1 MEFSVN
7 GVNYRCSKLSVFDQ
21 LKVSRKLLPVL
32 AGLTSELQS
41 LRESAAPG
49 QALETLLPKI
59 AQSLAGMSDDDCNAI
74 LYPCLSVV
82 SRQHQKGWTPVFS
95 QGQMMFD
102 DINLVSMLQI
112 VSKVVGDSLGNF
124 FQELPADVTP
134 SL

>member
-1 MEFSVN
+1 
-7 GVNYRCSKLSVFDQ
+7 
-21 LKVSRKLLPVL
+21 
-32 AGLTSELQS
+32 
-41 LRESAAPG
+41 
-49 QALETLLPKI
+49 
-59 AQSLAGMSDDDCNAI
+59 MSDDDCNAI

-134 SL
+134 PL